1 MSQGKKLRRP
11 GPFRSG
17 FMGRTFRT
25 ARFHLGPAHPS
36 GFPLPQAKAP
46 EQIPRTPPQPTMS
59 TAADD
64 DADYHSSGGSVMPD
78 VLAKGREACYKVQP
92 SPPSPDP

>member
-1 MSQGKKLRRP
+1 
-11 GPFRSG
+11 
-17 FMGRTFRT
+17 
-25 ARFHLGPAHPS
+25 
-36 GFPLPQAKAP
+36 
-46 EQIPRTPPQPTMS
+46 MS
-59 TAADD
+59 TAADA